1 MSSDSS
7 SDSDDCTVTYNIFNS
22 PHNSIINL
30 GNSNDSK
37 TAKKRKIQF
46 NIVNGK
52 LPGKL
57 TNTII
62 NCKGSVH
69 NGVQISEL
77 TLFGSH
83 NLSTLSSFS
92 KIFKQLQT
100 SQKTEENP
108 AKKSKTGEETKD
120 V

>member
-7 SDSDDCTVTYNIFNS
+7 SDSDDCAVTYNIFNS

-30 GNSNDSK
+30 GNSNEGK

-69 NGVQISEL
+69 SGVQISEL
-77 TLFGSH
+77 TLFGCNS
-83 NLSTLSSFS
+83 LSSLSSINFA
-92 KIFKQLQT
+92 KISEST
-100 SQKTEENP
+100 HPDSP
-108 AKKSKTGEETKD
+108 AKKSKTSEETKD